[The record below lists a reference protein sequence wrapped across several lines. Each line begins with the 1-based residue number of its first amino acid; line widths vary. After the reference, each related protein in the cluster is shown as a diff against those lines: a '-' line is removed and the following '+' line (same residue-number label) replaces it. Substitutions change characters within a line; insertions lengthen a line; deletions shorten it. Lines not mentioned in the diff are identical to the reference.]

1 MIEKNKNI
9 LLTANKI
16 QDLPVNVREE
26 LEILMISIL
35 ENDFTAEQEEDFK
48 ILLKETSYVKKEF
61 ENFKNIEEKVIKNYE
76 TVFNDSSYEKKIQNL
91 INQNTESHKEEAK
104 IFSIK
109 DFKSISFLKD
119 KYPNFI
125 SSGLRMAAT
134 LVIGVFIG
142 SSFLTEDLNN
152 PYSMYKSIDI
162 ADDYLATDLQEITE
176 NLSTILDDINDLEV
190 GGKQS
195 AQFGR
200 SGNSLILSVKEG
212 KSDICKIVEIEFRG
226 LDNSQLLNLEY
237 CKIRDNY
244 VLDNI
249 K

>member
-61 ENFKNIEEKVIKNYE
+61 ENFKNIEEKIIKNYE

-109 DFKSISFLKD
+109 DF
-119 KYPNFI
+119 
-125 SSGLRMAAT
+125 
-134 LVIGVFIG
+134 
-142 SSFLTEDLNN
+142 
-152 PYSMYKSIDI
+152 
-162 ADDYLATDLQEITE
+162 
-176 NLSTILDDINDLEV
+176 
-190 GGKQS
+190 
-195 AQFGR
+195 
-200 SGNSLILSVKEG
+200 LILLLLV
-212 KSDICKIVEIEFRG
+212 
-226 LDNSQLLNLEY
+226 LSQIYLIFVIFLIILL
-237 CKIRDNY
+237 IFQ
-244 VLDNI
+244 I
-249 K
+249 HIFF